1 MKTILIT
8 GGGRGIGAAC
18 ARLAAQRGYAVAIN
32 YQSNRAAADA
42 VAAEIRAAGGR
53 AITIAADVSD
63 ETAVERMFARVD
75 EEFGHLD
82 ALVNNAGIVDRAA
95 RVEDMTAARIDRM
108 MRVNVTGAFLCARE
122 AVRRMSK
129 ARGGQG
135 GAIVNI
141 SSKAAL
147 LGSPNSYVDYAASK
161 AAVETLTIG
170 LAAETARDGIRVNAL
185 RPGLIDTEIHAV
197 MGIPDRVARMGPS
210 IPMGRAGTPEEVAQ
224 GVLWLLSDEAAYVTG
239 TFLDVTGGR

>member
-32 YQSNRAAADA
+32 YQSNSAAADA
-42 VAAEIRAAGGR
+42 VAAEIRAGGGR
-53 AITIAADVSD
+53 AITITADVSD
-63 ETAVERMFARVD
+63 EAAVERMFVRVD